1 MALLWD
7 LQEGDESALDRIEA
21 NLVGSILV
29 CPRLLDHIRPVG
41 LTPKDFRRETVGR
54 AFAGV
59 LAFVAAHPPPPDGPG
74 YLDPVALAAFLEA
87 SGARPSV
94 RWPWLLILSRLTDDP
109 SADENNAAHYARA
122 IVEGALRRMAEKAV
136 P

>member
-7 LQEGDESALDRIEA
+7 LHEGDESALDRIEA

-41 LTPKDFRRETVGR
+41 LTPRDFKRETVGR
-54 AFAGV
+54 AFGGL
-59 LAFVAAHPPPPDGPG
+59 LAFVQAHPPPADRPGP
-74 YLDPVALAAFLEA
+74 LDPVALAAYLEA
-87 SGARPSV
+87 SGVRPSV

-109 SADENNAAHYARA
+109 SMDEDNAAHYARA
-122 IVEGALRRMAEKAV
+122 IVEGAIRRTLDRKI